1 MFYGHSQR
9 VWANYKGKIT
19 FKMNWKCLIFIFV
32 VFGCGNAIHIE
43 NTKSS
48 KSNEHVIYSS
58 EGLSSDVDSLKS
70 ALENS
75 KDPDKEGKLW
85 VVLAAGSWGWGNYRH
100 QADVCHAY
108 HIVRQHGIPDERIV
122 VFMKDDI
129 ANNPENPDP
138 GVIMNSPNGT
148 NVYKGVP
155 KDYTGNNLDSLN
167 FLNVLMGKTMNVG
180 SGKTL
185 NTGPKDRIF
194 VYFADHGGPGLSQF
208 GNNSHHGMLYA
219 TNLTDTLNEMH
230 KQKKYGEMVL
240 YWESCNSGSMFLNLS
255 SNINVYALSAANATQ
270 SSFACYCAPE
280 FWGKSNVHC
289 FGDCFSVHWMED
301 ADDEDL
307 RNETL
312 LIQFWITRHE
322 TDMNHYRKFE
332 VSHVE
337 QWGSVAK
344 MNNEKL
350 SQYLGSAKNKTNEGT
365 SVGYTPRGFAIP
377 QSEVALQT
385 VKMQYKHAKTK
396 SEKRIAQ
403 NKLKDFKDKRE
414 RLDQKIKK
422 IMKTAHD
429 KEIVNGH
436 LSQKQQNILFDND
449 PNTVLTRDQYE
460 KCFYPLVQT
469 FQDHCFNFR
478 CNDYAIYRIKK
489 FLPLCKA
496 GISQDVIT
504 EAIKNQCIHSKP
516 ICGIN

>member
-1 MFYGHSQR
+1 MNR
-9 VWANYKGKIT
+9 T
-19 FKMNWKCLIFIFV
+19 FLVFV
-32 VFGCGNAIHIE
+32 LVIALYVCRIDGNAIDKLDDEDIDIE
-43 NTKSS
+43 VEISGDL
-48 KSNEHVIYSS
+48 
-58 EGLSSDVDSLKS
+58 EGLKNE
-70 ALENS
+70 LENID
-75 KDPDKEGKLW
+75 DPDKGGKLW

-129 ANNPENPDP
+129 ANNSENPFP

-155 KDYTGNNLDSLN
+155 KDYTGDNVDPVN
-167 FLNVLMGKTMNVG
+167 FMNVLLGKTMNVG

-208 GNNSHHGMLYA
+208 GNNSHGMLYA

-230 KQKKYGEMVL
+230 KQKKYSEMVL

-322 TDMNHYRKFE
+322 TDLNRYRKFE

-350 SQYLGSAKNKTNEGT
+350 ARYLGSAINKTREVPLEGF
-365 SVGYTPRGFAIP
+365 TPRGLAIP
-377 QSEVALQT
+377 QSEVALET
-385 VKMQYKHAKTK
+385 VKLKYTHAKNNHEK
-396 SEKRIAQ
+396 SIAY
-403 NKLKDFKDKRE
+403 NNLKSFKDKRDM
-414 RLDQKIKK
+414 LDMKIKD
-422 IMKTAHD
+422 IVMEASDT
-429 KEIVNGH
+429 EIRNGN
-436 LSQKQQNILFDND
+436 LSKKQLSILSDNNE
-449 PNTVLTRDQYE
+449 NTILTRAQYE
-460 KCFYPLVQT
+460 NCFYPLVKT
-469 FQDHCFNFR
+469 FQEHCFDLR
-478 CNDYAIYRIKK
+478 CNDYAIYRIQK
-489 FLPLCKA
+489 FLPLCEA
-496 GISQDVIT
+496 EVPQDVISR
-504 EAIKNQCIHSKP
+504 AITNSCNHLKP